1 MIEGFEPRTGE
12 LDRGLLVL
20 TFKTPLN
27 PPSEAQLLAALM
39 AAGITPEVSAPEE
52 RETTALTSTCFV
64 AVPWLVPSRAE
75 AQRQLQRLEG
85 LVQQFGAASAYCTKV
100 ATALS
105 LPDDDDEEDGDEEE
119 EEEESDET
127 QETRHREGDDEG
139 GWRAGPPPGTASL
152 PFPLEN
158 LDARLEEFDYEDWGI
173 ALKLAGPPVPGEAQL
188 LRALHAFWLAPY
200 RDPQREERAT
210 YRHADVAYDRELRT
224 GLLWVD
230 RFFVPVH
237 PSELVSHLSWIAEL
251 VHRFLPVAHARFTG
265 AESALKYA
273 ALTKSP
279 VPLVLAGNPMRDA
292 MEAGGVEGARRFA
305 AGQSLWS
312 ARELAAMALEL
323 VYEVDPDDDPDEAL
337 ARVELGLSF
346 DPKDEDLASCKLEV
360 LLRNVRVDEALRFV
374 QDHPDAHVHVAQ
386 LGSLLRRER
395 VNELRAVVQNAP
407 RFTTND
413 TALTERVPRLLDL
426 APDLLP
432 VLLKKLPPDEDII
445 PPLHALAHDLA
456 MRDDPAKKDAA
467 FVVFEAIFARPLPSP
482 ESTARENFLS
492 AWNNACIHAHAAKR
506 FELAAR
512 LADRAQPFVPENP
525 FIAHS
530 AACAYVAVG
539 ARDKALGQVRLAI
552 DLGYEHLAKLETD
565 DDLGDLRSMPEF
577 AALFAAHRAKR
588 AASRPAGVP
597 EGATFS
603 ESDNEWVLAPRDA
616 AGKEHGLVRYYRPEG
631 TLVCETE
638 FEHGTPHGKFRRV
651 HPNGETSREG
661 RFVHGK
667 LEGTNVFHRSTE
679 PTTEEFPHGLGEAV
693 WRAELDYKDGAIV
706 AGRVFDREGNRIRE
720 DGSKMPERPEGVPE
734 DAHFGTDEGEDRWI
748 SGRMTDGG
756 KRIGTWRFWDEEG
769 ALLSELSYER
779 GELHGVARTFDP
791 ESGVATAVTYLHGRR
806 VGDVVE
812 RYPEEGPGRLRRTPS
827 GEMHHTSISKGRG
840 PVDEHGKIGVWS
852 FDDASGAFAVAVDL
866 GVAPDPA
873 LFDEVLDG
881 PARPAGAWRAVAE
894 RLARAGQHGVA
905 LFATARATAASGN
918 PVELGRA
925 LAASTIPL
933 GEEARVA
940 RAESALA
947 SIAESAAALGRN
959 RTMARVARAL
969 LEGAEPAL
977 AFKLAAQLLD
987 DLFRGPH
994 AASDLIR
1001 AAIALAP
1008 ERVELEQTH
1017 ALVALSLG
1025 DPERAATSIKRLS
1038 GALPEVAT
1046 ALATYRAYLYPTF
1059 DFWPGHDEAAR
1070 IAIEQPVDGDA
1081 PARDERALTAA
1092 IQEGASRAMLLRRA
1106 IVAHLGWE
1114 PPWLLPRLDLLLPSG
1129 PVPIRRAVMDAVFE
1143 DPSDAPPPTASD
1155 EVADTF
1161 GFDEDDRASLLTLV
1175 RKARDEWATLSVL
1188 CFLAGTRA
1196 IALPS
1201 AADRPRPPRALHDAY
1216 ATRHDILVDR
1226 ANGDEPELEGPV
1238 AERLAASSWYGQP
1251 VRELDRASADF
1262 ALQEHKILLRAAS
1275 WAAEPER
1282 ASPWVASPDDE

>member
-105 LPDDDDEEDGDEEE
+105 LPDDDDEEDGDEQ

-127 QETRHREGDDEG
+127 QETRHGEEDDEG

-1092 IQEGASRAMLLRRA
+1092 IQEGASRAML
-1106 IVAHLGWE
+1106 
-1114 PPWLLPRLDLLLPSG
+1114 S
-1129 PVPIRRAVMDAVFE
+1129 
-1143 DPSDAPPPTASD
+1143 APP
-1155 EVADTF
+1155 E
-1161 GFDEDDRASLLTLV
+1161 
-1175 RKARDEWATLSVL
+1175 
-1188 CFLAGTRA
+1188 
-1196 IALPS
+1196 
-1201 AADRPRPPRALHDAY
+1201 RPRPHPTRGDGRGVRGSERRATADGERRGRGHVRIRRRRPRIAPHAGAQGARRVGHALRPLLPCRHASHRPSLGRGQATAAARPPRRVRHAPRHPRRPRERRRAGARRARGRASSGQLVVRTAGARARPRERGFCAPRAQDPPARSVLGCRAGARVTVGREPRRRVTAVRPREA
-1216 ATRHDILVDR
+1216 ATVVDT
-1226 ANGDEPELEGPV
+1226 L
-1238 AERLAASSWYGQP
+1238 
-1251 VRELDRASADF
+1251 
-1262 ALQEHKILLRAAS
+1262 
-1275 WAAEPER
+1275 
-1282 ASPWVASPDDE
+1282 